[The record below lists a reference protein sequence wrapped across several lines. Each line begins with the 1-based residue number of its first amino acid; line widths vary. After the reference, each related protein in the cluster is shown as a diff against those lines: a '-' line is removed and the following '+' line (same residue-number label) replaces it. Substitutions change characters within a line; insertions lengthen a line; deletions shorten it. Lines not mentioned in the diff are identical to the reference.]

1 MHQTSDEI
9 GSAEIK
15 TSADLGFK
23 APISSRNVNLY
34 KGVSENIIKK
44 SNTNIYRFDEED
56 DSVVNLDTVGPS
68 TTRDN
73 QKTNDDASMY
83 ELDS

>member
-1 MHQTSDEI
+1 M
-9 GSAEIK
+9 
-15 TSADLGFK
+15 
-23 APISSRNVNLY
+23 Y